1 MTAGLGADST
11 TGEIL
16 VTGAT
21 GFIGS
26 EVLRALL
33 ARGAAVRVLARGAVP
48 EWIARSGARIHRGD
62 LTDAAGLAGAC
73 TGVATLVHA
82 ASRIGGTEEECAEVN
97 DRGTARLLAEAR
109 RAGTSR
115 IVYLSTCAVYRD
127 GEHRGEPE
135 DTLDLGPASATSR
148 TRLAGEQQVRAAGGI
163 VLRPHLVYGDG
174 DRHVV
179 PALAKWLRAG
189 PAWAAG
195 GEARTSVVSSW
206 DLAAVLSAFALDP
219 ALGSPGEVFHVADP
233 EPVRMRELLEAVR
246 TLLDLPI
253 PSSDLPSAE
262 HRARPPWLSEHQWS
276 LLTRDHWYDS
286 DKVWKVT
293 GVSPGPG
300 FGVRLAQARNWYRET
315 LAIPEAG

>member
-26 EVLRALL
+26 AVLRALL

-48 EWIARSGARIHRGD
+48 EWITRSGARIHEGD

-109 RAGTSR
+109 RAGTRR

-127 GEHRGEPE
+127 GEHRGAPE

-179 PALAKWLRAG
+179 PTLVKWLRAV
-189 PAWAAG
+189 PAWADG
-195 GEARTSVVSSW
+195 GRSRTSVVSSW

-219 ALGSPGEVFHVADP
+219 ALGRPGEVFHVADP
-233 EPVRMRELLEAVR
+233 EPVRMRELLEAVC

-253 PSSDLPSAE
+253 PSHDRPLAE
-262 HRARPPWLSEHQWS
+262 HRARTPWLSEHQRS
-276 LLTRDHWYDS
+276 LLTGTIGMPAKRS
-286 DKVWKVT
+286 
-293 GVSPGPG
+293 GRSPGFLPG
-300 FGVRLAQARNWYRET
+300 RD
-315 LAIPEAG
+315 

>member
-26 EVLRALL
+26 AVLRALL

-48 EWIARSGARIHRGD
+48 EWITRSGARIHEGD

-109 RAGTSR
+109 RAGTRR

-127 GEHRGEPE
+127 GEHRGAPE

-179 PALAKWLRAG
+179 PTLVKWLRAV
-189 PAWAAG
+189 PAWADG
-195 GEARTSVVSSW
+195 GRSRTSVVSSW

-219 ALGSPGEVFHVADP
+219 ALGRPGEVFHVADP
-233 EPVRMRELLEAVR
+233 EPVRMRELLEAVC

-253 PSSDLPSAE
+253 PSHDRPLAE
-262 HRARPPWLSEHQWS
+262 HRARTPWLSEHQRS
-276 LLTRDHWYDS
+276 LLTRDHWYAS
-286 DKVWKVT
+286 EKVWKVT

-300 FGVRLAQARNWYRET
+300 LGVRMAQSRNWYRET

>member
-26 EVLRALL
+26 AVLRVLL
-33 ARGAAVRVLARGAVP
+33 ARGAAVRVLARGEVP
-48 EWIARSGARIHRGD
+48 EWITRSGARVHSGD
-62 LTDAAGLAGAC
+62 LADAASLAGAC
-73 TGVATLVHA
+73 TGVTTLVHA

-97 DRGTARLLAEAR
+97 DRGTARLLAEAH
-109 RAGTSR
+109 RAGTRR
-115 IVYLSTCAVYRD
+115 IVSLSTCAVYRD
-127 GEHRGEPE
+127 GDHRGAPE

-179 PALAKWLRAG
+179 PALVKWLRAV

-195 GEARTSVVSSW
+195 GASRTSVVSSQE
-206 DLAAVLSAFALDP
+206 LAAVLSAFALDP

-233 EPVRMRELLEAVR
+233 EPVRMRDLLETVCH
-246 TLLDLPI
+246 LLDLPV
-253 PSSDLPSAE
+253 PEHDLPLRE
-262 HRARPPWLSEHQWS
+262 HRARTPWLSEHQWS

-286 DKVWKVT
+286 SRVWAVT
-293 GVSPGPG
+293 GVSRGPG
-300 FGVRLAQARNWYRET
+300 FRVRLAQARNWYRET
-315 LAIPEAG
+315 LAIPATS

>member
-26 EVLRALL
+26 AVLRALL
-33 ARGAAVRVLARGAVP
+33 ARGAAVRVLARGEVP
-48 EWIARSGARIHRGD
+48 EWITRSGARVHCGD
-62 LTDAAGLAGAC
+62 LADAASLAGAC

-97 DRGTARLLAEAR
+97 DLGTARLLAEAH
-109 RAGTSR
+109 RAGTRR
-115 IVYLSTCAVYRD
+115 IVSLSTCAVYRD
-127 GEHRGEPE
+127 GEHRGAPE

-163 VLRPHLVYGDG
+163 VLRPHLVYGAG

-179 PALAKWLRAG
+179 PALVRWLRAV

-195 GEARTSVVSSW
+195 GRSRTSVVSSE
-206 DLAAVLSAFALDP
+206 DLAAVLTAFALDP
-219 ALGSPGEVFHVADP
+219 ALGRPGEVFHVADP
-233 EPVRMRELLEAVR
+233 EPVRMRDLLEAVCR
-246 TLLDLPI
+246 LLDLPV
-253 PSSDLPSAE
+253 PEHDLPPHE
-262 HRARPPWLSEHQWS
+262 HRARTPWLSEHQWS

-286 DKVWKVT
+286 SRVWAVT
-293 GVSPGPG
+293 GVPRGPG
-300 FGVRLAQARNWYRET
+300 LGVRLAQAENWYRET
-315 LAIPEAG
+315 LAIRGK